1 MKRLIFVMPSNVNK
15 VNYFGCFFTLRNG
28 TIVKRKLELSDTLEK
43 NPKSTLVVI
52 NIGQG
57 TLNIWFQNFQL
68 MTLTF
73 SFKVEENREL
83 GTIKPHTNFELFNCL
98 LLVSHLINE
107 VK

>member
-1 MKRLIFVMPSNVNK
+1 MKRPISVMPSNVNK
-15 VNYFGCFFTLRNG
+15 VNYFDCLFTLTNG

-57 TLNIWFQNFQL
+57 ILNIWFQNFQL
-68 MTLTF
+68 MTF

>member
-15 VNYFGCFFTLRNG
+15 VNYFGCLFTLTNG

-68 MTLTF
+68 MTF
-73 SFKVEENREL
+73 SFNVEENREL